1 MMSSATVARANNAP
15 CQLDRDRIDTFDE
28 TEGDEVQAL
37 IWCDTH
43 RQFHW
48 RWVPKVW
55 GGRRI

>member
-1 MMSSATVARANNAP
+1 
-15 CQLDRDRIDTFDE
+15 
-28 TEGDEVQAL
+28 VQAL